1 MKINNDIVVFDLETT
16 DDEADRRIIE
26 VGAVLLDRDLNPRG
40 TFSQLVYHG
49 GPGLLSDY
57 VKELTG
63 LREGDFSGTKGW
75 GRGEEGRYHGVQGD
89 FLSWVEELVPNVRRV
104 RLAAWGNYFDVNV
117 LRAEYARSGIPYP
130 WSGTCLDV
138 KTAAALWCALSG
150 RGTDKLGL
158 QTVARHMGV
167 EPDGPW
173 HRALADAKVTAA
185 VFKRAVTDLAGGVWL
200 EERSGPYRRVEV
212 MG

>member
-26 VGAVLLDRDLNPRG
+26 VGTVLLDRDLNPKA
-40 TFSQLVYHG
+40 TFSTLVSP
-49 GPGLLSDY
+49 GPLVDLSAF
-57 VKELTG
+57 VTELTG
-63 LREGDFSGTKGW
+63 LRNEDVAQL
-75 GRGEEGRYHGVQGD
+75 GRWPD
-89 FLSWVEELVPNVRRV
+89 TALAWWKWALSLVPNIRRL

-117 LRAEYARSGIPYP
+117 LRAEYARAGIPYP

-150 RGTDKLGL
+150 RGTDKIGL
-158 QTVARHMGV
+158 QTVARYMGI

-173 HRALADAKVTAA
+173 HRALTDAKVTAA
-185 VFKRAVTDLAGGVWL
+185 VFKRVMVDLAGGVWL
-200 EERSGPYRRVEV
+200 PQGSGPYRRVEV
-212 MG
+212 RG